1 VPNSLHEVAC
11 SLAIVAMA
19 HWIMN
24 QLARILPSPSENNE
38 NEDASED
45 VYGIKYEGYSKSM
58 SNASQQYVGIDQM
71 SEFALDQIAKGMNIM
86 AKGFRP
92 KRNKGHHSK
101 PQATNDGPGLPQS
114 KQKRNKMGIKEAAKV
129 KGQKVFKNKGKA
141 VEKEQIV
148 GLCS

>member
-1 VPNSLHEVAC
+1 MRSGKPLPKDLRQTNINTLEKEFIYCIALTLAVRCPGVAHKVF
-11 SLAIVAMA
+11 STVHRFITFNGL
-19 HWIMN
+19 
-24 QLARILPSPSENNE
+24 
-38 NEDASED
+38 
-45 VYGIKYEGYSKSM
+45 
-58 SNASQQYVGIDQM
+58 
-71 SEFALDQIAKGMNIM
+71 FM